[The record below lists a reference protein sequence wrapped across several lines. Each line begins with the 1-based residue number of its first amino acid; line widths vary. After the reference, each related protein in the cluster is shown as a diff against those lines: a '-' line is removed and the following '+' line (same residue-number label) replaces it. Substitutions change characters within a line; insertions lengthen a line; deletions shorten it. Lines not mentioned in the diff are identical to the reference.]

1 MCGWEAEK
9 AKDSVQLSLLTG
21 TRTEFGSNY
30 ISIID
35 NVRTKSSKTILKK
48 KLLLNF
54 KYDLVQELNEIDNI
68 CEHLVTIQ
76 DFYDVFA
83 TYSLIRRKH
92 LFSKLTFFES
102 IIVCFF
108 YAFFTNW
115 LSDIRHFFILSPRN
129 KI

>member
-1 MCGWEAEK
+1 MGGACGCVGGKQKK

-21 TRTEFGSNY
+21 TRTEFGNNY

-54 KYDLVQELNEIDNI
+54 KYVLVQELKEIDNI

-76 DFYDVFA
+76 DF
-83 TYSLIRRKH
+83 
-92 LFSKLTFFES
+92 
-102 IIVCFF
+102 
-108 YAFFTNW
+108 
-115 LSDIRHFFILSPRN
+115 
-129 KI
+129 